1 MSARLSRR
9 TLLAGLAAM
18 PTLALVGC
26 DDDRTTAGPIS
37 TAGTLDFANR
47 LLAHGSYLGELL
59 RRGVV
64 ADDWLSRCAELM
76 WHAIT

>member
-47 LLAHGSYLGELL
+47 LLAHRL
-59 RRGVV
+59 
-64 ADDWLSRCAELM
+64 LSR
-76 WHAIT
+76 